1 MAIHDQNYVRYEG
14 NLKERGAW
22 WVITRTSLRTYLSF
36 LRTKLTLAGLWIAG
50 PLVAIV
56 LVLVE
61 YGVRGQLGQFTE
73 VEAPSGGYI
82 SFFLQVE
89 AFSLAI
95 LFMAAGC
102 GVISEDLRYRTFQLY
117 FSKPISRAEY
127 AIGKFMSLFMLG
139 SLVTIVPTVI
149 VGGLRLVFFA
159 QSDFFKTVLQDT
171 GVGLGLSILITVVFS
186 AAVAGLSALTART
199 GYVVLSWIGV
209 LLVPLILSGIVAIAT
224 SGADWASLWSL
235 TGCLLVV
242 SDSLLTDKPFEGP
255 VWVAW
260 IVLVTVGALGIA
272 SMLRR
277 INKLEGV
284 A

>member
-14 NLKERGAW
+14 HLRERGAW
-22 WVITRTSLRTYLSF
+22 WIIARTALRTYLSF
-36 LRTKLTLAGLWIAG
+36 LRTKLTLAALWVSG

-73 VEAPSGGYI
+73 VNAPSGGYI

-117 FSKPISRAEY
+117 FSKPITRAEY
-127 AIGKFMSLFMLG
+127 AIGKFLSLFMLG
-139 SLVTIVPTVI
+139 SLVTIIPTIV

-159 QSDFFKTVLQDT
+159 QNQFFKPVLTDT
-171 GVGLGLSILITVVFS
+171 AIGLGLSILITLVFS
-186 AAVAGLSALTART
+186 AVVAGLSSLTSRT

-224 SGADWASLWSL
+224 SGADWANLWSL

-242 SDSLLTDKPFEGP
+242 SDSLLTEEAFDGP

-260 IVLVTVGALGIA
+260 VVLVTVGALGIA
-272 SMLRR
+272 SMVRR
-277 INKLEGV
+277 ITRLEGV